1 MMQQPYYNT
10 MYPQPSLYPT
20 KTIDTNN
27 NILWVDGEVGA
38 KAYPLYG
45 INNGVILMDREEE
58 DVIYIKTTDSQGR
71 PSTQRYKLIPE
82 QKQEMQ
88 PLKLEEYVR
97 KDELQDMLKQILQP
111 AQEGVTKDEQTIPTT
126 QSTTIVKRTVI

>member
-71 PSTQRYKLIPE
+71 PGTQRYRIIPE
-82 QKQEMQ
+82 QKQETQ
-88 PLKLEEYVR
+88 SLKLDEYVR